1 MYVYTHTSMAYVY
14 VCVPSEIEER
24 YGEEIPCG
32 GVCKA
37 ISSILV
43 IIIPIFKL
51 HSMDNIVYSTK

>member
-1 MYVYTHTSMAYVY
+1 MTYVY
-14 VCVPSEIEER
+14 VCVPSEIKER
-24 YGEEIPCG
+24 YGEEISCE

-51 HSMDNIVYSTK
+51 HSTDNIVYSTK

>member
-1 MYVYTHTSMAYVY
+1 MTYVY